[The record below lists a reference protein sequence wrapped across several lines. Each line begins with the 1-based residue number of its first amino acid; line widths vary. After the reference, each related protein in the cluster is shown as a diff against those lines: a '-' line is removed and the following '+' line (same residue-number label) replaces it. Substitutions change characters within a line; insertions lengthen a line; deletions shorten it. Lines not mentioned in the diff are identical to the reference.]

1 MKIIYNCF
9 YIHSILQ
16 KCGRLLLSLVKTR
29 RLGESEVLTVTSSST
44 LSLRSKF
51 RVRLMLKDL
60 TSQES
65 ERRAGHP
72 IKKKKNQC
80 MAGGGSPSQS
90 ASVTA
95 TPDGHW
101 AGWLSGHQYHHYP

>member
-1 MKIIYNCF
+1 M
-9 YIHSILQ
+9 
-16 KCGRLLLSLVKTR
+16 
-29 RLGESEVLTVTSSST
+29 TSSST
-44 LSLRSKF
+44 LSQVK
-51 RVRLMLKDL
+51 VQGEADAKGPDE
-60 TSQES
+60 QES

-72 IKKKKNQC
+72 IKKKKKNQC

-101 AGWLSGHQYHHYP
+101 AGWLSGHQCHHYP